1 MIDLDFSDEEKQEI
15 VKEFGGS
22 VELIDSLVNIAESVF
37 SDEYMEKLLFEYS
50 EEILR
55 DSYIELV
62 CDCVA
67 TYDRQVTFGGKSDIT
82 MISSMQIFSERLAY
96 RFNKERLTIKKV
108 CNKILRERC
117 SDEEYETY
125 RKSERRDR
133 LN

>member
-22 VELIDSLVNIAESVF
+22 VELIDSLVNIAEFVF
-37 SDEYMEKLLFEYS
+37 SNEYMEKLLFEYS

-67 TYDRQVTFGGKSDIT
+67 T
-82 MISSMQIFSERLAY
+82 
-96 RFNKERLTIKKV
+96 
-108 CNKILRERC
+108 
-117 SDEEYETY
+117 
-125 RKSERRDR
+125 
-133 LN
+133 